1 MTFEDQLGANIFSS
15 SVEKTF
21 IDKLL
26 AKGDVDSIREIIKKP
41 KLTRSELLELL
52 YLISSTES
60 KLLNLGEWDRYIL
73 LKYFVWIE
81 EFIKLV
87 QLLFDY
93 EDRLKLMQEKE
104 GFILNKRTR
113 QQFENVQSLFE
124 HNAKFLIDLYFNI
137 GRTSLSLGGT
147 GFLEML
153 KNKYEIAYP
162 QQQTQTLPQEK
173 RPLLSFRS
181 GK

>member
-1 MTFEDQLGANIFSS
+1 MFEESLQRNIFSTS
-15 SVEKTF
+15 QEKTF

-26 AKGDVDSIREIIKKP
+26 AKEDVQSIKELIKKP
-41 KLTRSELLELL
+41 HLNRAELLELL
-52 YLISSTES
+52 YLISGTES

-93 EDRLKLMQEKE
+93 KDRLDKLESQKK
-104 GFILNKRTR
+104 ILLNERTKK
-113 QQFENVQSLFE
+113 QFENVQSLFE

-137 GRTSLSLGGT
+137 GRTSLSLGGMA
-147 GFLEML
+147 FIEML

-162 QQQTQTLPQEK
+162 MQQITQQPNEK
-173 RPLLSFRS
+173 KPILSFR
-181 GK
+181 GNK